1 MSPLFVGSG
10 STGSEGRSD
19 RFGLPSAAS
28 DPGTAEAGDLY
39 FNTTDNKVKVYD
51 GTAWSEVAGGGG
63 GSNQPTTLSTK
74 DILGDGSGVALYQ
87 FDGTSQSTASS
98 SLNGTDGSGVTYPT
112 NSKYGSNCVDFNNTS
127 NGVITPNNNPLSSY
141 PFTVSLWAQSDDGWI
156 LSGNANKIIVNTD
169 IGGQRVSMGI
179 VRNPGWPI
187 GVHIMYGGT
196 SHYISWMDNMQAG
209 GTNYWHHIV
218 WSVSG
223 SASSQ
228 HKLWINGHRTNLVDL
243 GGGHGG
249 SAGWRYGAN
258 ANAPASELF
267 DGRIDQLRILD
278 REVDDVDVLK
288 LYNEGANP
296 KTVRVDNTL
305 KLYYD
310 FSDANCYSGSGTI
323 VNNIAP
329 NGTPFTGTVNGA
341 TFNNSTSDRYY
352 FDFGGQSNSKHYIST
367 TTDPSTAMTNKALT
381 MECWVNID
389 QITTGENDGILSFVS
404 CQNDPAPNAGASIS
418 VDNRGTGTHGGT
430 QGGFHYQLGL
440 NTPNAGWTT
449 NGTQGNTITL
459 APLNQWIHVC
469 ATFDGRYKKVYLNGK
484 FISYE
489 GDFELGDGDSIRY
502 NSTTW
507 SVGRQGGQ
515 DMRYFDGQIAIVRV
529 YDSALSAAEVANNFI
544 AEKDRFGFPSV
555 GARDG
560 TQTNPFTSIYDAD
573 ERNVDPGLYYFSF
586 GGTTQQLYV
595 DNICGARHILVASNN
610 ASDTTIPG
618 GTGRNTTAYQLD
630 RNGTNGA
637 LGTPSPDSDY
647 IIGNIINSMS
657 WTTASCKAW
666 GRGTT
671 TGGATTWVDKDL
683 GVWIE
688 SQANVTALSGSG
700 SSMPRRKVWIQSKDG
715 LSPNGDEAVVDAV
728 SRDSGL
734 NANEDQST
742 VGYAICNSGD
752 PSGGTYL
759 GHGVNEGSFE
769 GWYNSSNNAAD
780 CQGYTTWV
788 R

>member
-10 STGSEGRSD
+10 SNGSEGRSD
-19 RFGLPSAAS
+19 RFGLPTAAS

-39 FNTTDNKVKVYD
+39 YNTTDNKVKVYD

-87 FDGTSQSTASS
+87 FDGNSQSTASS
-98 SLNGTDGSGVTYPT
+98 SFNGSDGSGVSYPT
-112 NSKYGSNCVDFNNTS
+112 NSKYGTNCVDFNNTS
-127 NGVITPNNNPLSSY
+127 NAVITPNNNPLSSY

-156 LSGNANKIIVNTD
+156 LSSSSVNKILVNTD
-169 IGGQRVSMGI
+169 INGQRVSMGI
-179 VRNPGWPI
+179 VRNPGWPV

-196 SHYISWMDNMQAG
+196 SHYVSWMDNMQAG

-218 WSVSG
+218 WSVNNSNDLT
-223 SASSQ
+223 
-228 HKLWINGHRTNLVDL
+228 HRLWIDGHRVNLVNM

-258 ANAPASELF
+258 ADNPISELF
-267 DGRIDQLRILD
+267 DGRIDQLRILN

-305 KLYYD
+305 KIYYD
-310 FSDANCYSGSGTI
+310 FSDANCYSGSGTT

-329 NGTPFTGTVNGA
+329 NGSVFTGTVNGA
-341 TFNNSTSDRYY
+341 TFNSSTSNRYY

-367 TTDPSTAMTNKALT
+367 STDPSTAMTNKAVT

-389 QITTGENDGILSFVS
+389 QITSGENDGILSFVS
-404 CQNDPAPNAGASIS
+404 CQNDPAPNSGASIS
-418 VDNRGTGTHGGT
+418 VDNRGTGTHGGI
-430 QGGFHYQLGL
+430 QGGFHYQLGV

-449 NGTQGNTITL
+449 TGTHGNTRTL

-489 GDFELGDGDSIRY
+489 GDFEIGDGDSIRY

-507 SVGRQGGQ
+507 SVGRQGSQ

-544 AEKDRFGFPSV
+544 AEKDRFGFTAI

-560 TQTNPFTSIYDAD
+560 SPTNPFTSIYDAD
-573 ERNVDPGLYYFSF
+573 ERNVDPGLYSFSF

-610 ASDTTIPG
+610 ASDTTIPS
-618 GTGRNTTAYQLD
+618 GTGRNSTAYQLD

-657 WTTASCKAW
+657 WTTVSCKAW

-671 TGGATTWVDKDL
+671 TAGATTWADKDL
-683 GVWIE
+683 GTWIE
-688 SQANVTALSGSG
+688 SQANITSLTGTMV
-700 SSMPRRKVWIQSKDG
+700 RRKVWIQANDG
-715 LSPNGDEAVVDAV
+715 LSPNGDEAVMDAV

-752 PSGGTYL
+752 PSLGTYL

-769 GWYNSSNNAAD
+769 GWYTSSNSASD

>member
-63 GSNQPTTLSTK
+63 GGSNQPTTLNTK
-74 DILGDGSGVALYQ
+74 DILEDGSGIALYQ
-87 FDGTSQSTASS
+87 FDGNSQSTASS
-98 SLNGTDGSGVTYPT
+98 NFNGTDGSGVSYPT

-127 NGVITPNNNPLSSY
+127 NGVITPNNNPLSAY

-156 LSGNANKIIVNTD
+156 LTANSINKILVNTD
-169 IGGQRVSMGI
+169 IGGQRVSMGM
-179 VRNPGWPI
+179 VKNPGWPT
-187 GVHIMYGGT
+187 GVHVMYGNS
-196 SHYISWMDNMQAG
+196 SHFVGWMDNMQAG

-223 SASSQ
+223 SANSQ
-228 HKLWINGHRTNLVDL
+228 HKLWINGHRVNLVDM
-243 GGGHGG
+243 GGSHGG

-258 ANAPASELF
+258 ASAPATELW
-267 DGRIDQLRILD
+267 DGRIDQLRVLD

-305 KLYYD
+305 KIYYD
-310 FSDANCYSGSGTI
+310 FSDANCYSGSGTV

-329 NGTPFTGTVNGA
+329 NGTVFTGTVNGA
-341 TFNNSTSDRYY
+341 TFNSSTSNRYY

-367 TTDPSTAMTNKALT
+367 TTAPSTAMTNKAVT

-389 QITTGENDGILSFVS
+389 QITSGENDGILSFVS

-430 QGGFHYQLGL
+430 QGGFHYQIGL
-440 NTPNAGWTT
+440 DTPMPGWTT
-449 NGTQGNTITL
+449 TGTHGNTRTL

-489 GDFELGDGDSIRY
+489 GDFEVGDSDGIRY
-502 NSTTW
+502 GSTTW
-507 SVGRQGGQ
+507 SVGRQGSQ

-544 AEKDRFGFPSV
+544 AEKDRFGFPAI
-555 GARDG
+555 GNRDG
-560 TQTNPFTSIYDAD
+560 SQTNPFTSIYDAD
-573 ERNVDPGLYYFSF
+573 EANVNPGLYYFQF
-586 GGTTQQLYV
+586 GGNTQQLYV

-610 ASDTTIPG
+610 ASDTTIPS
-618 GTGRNTTAYQLD
+618 GTSRNSTSYQLN
-630 RNGTNGA
+630 RNGTLGA
-637 LGTPSPDSDY
+637 LGTPSPDRDY
-647 IIGNIINSMS
+647 IIGNIISSMS
-657 WTTASCKAW
+657 WTTATCKGW
-666 GRGTT
+666 GWGTT
-671 TGGATTWVDKDL
+671 TAGNTTWADKSL
-683 GVWIE
+683 GTWIE
-688 SQANVTALSGSG
+688 SQANI
-700 SSMPRRKVWIQSKDG
+700 SSTNGTMERRKVWIQSSGG
-715 LSPNGDEAVVDAV
+715 LASNGDTAVLDSVL
-728 SRDSGL
+728 RDNGL
-734 NANEDQST
+734 NANADQST
-742 VGYAICNSGD
+742 VGYSICNGGD

-759 GHGVNEGSFE
+759 GHGTSEGSFE
-769 GWYNSSNNAAD
+769 GWYKAD
-780 CQGYTTWV
+780 NTRASCQGYTTWV

>member
-63 GSNQPTTLSTK
+63 GSNQPSTLSTK

-87 FDGTSQSTASS
+87 FDGNSQSTASS
-98 SLNGTDGSGVTYPT
+98 NFNGTDGSGVSYPT

-156 LSGNANKIIVNTD
+156 LNNNANKILVNTD
-169 IGGQRVSMGI
+169 IGGQRVSMGM
-179 VRNPGWPI
+179 VRQPGWPI
-187 GVHIMYGGT
+187 GVHVMYGNS
-196 SHYISWMDNMQAG
+196 SHFISWMDNMQAG

-228 HKLWINGHRTNLVDL
+228 HKLWINGHRTNLVDM

-258 ANAPASELF
+258 ANAPASELW

-310 FSDANCYSGSGTI
+310 FSDANCYSGSGTV

-341 TFNNSTSDRYY
+341 TFNSSTSNRYY

-367 TTDPSTAMTNKALT
+367 TTDPSTAMTNKAVT

-389 QITTGENDGILSFVS
+389 QITSGENDGILSFVS

-418 VDNRGTGTHGGT
+418 VDNRGTGTHGGS

-449 NGTQGNTITL
+449 TGTHGNTITL

-469 ATFDGRYKKVYLNGK
+469 ATYDGRYKKVYLNGK

-489 GDFELGDGDSIRY
+489 GDFEIGDGDSIRY

-544 AEKDRFGFPSV
+544 AEKDRFGFASI

-586 GGTTQQLYV
+586 GGNTQQLYV

-610 ASDTTIPG
+610 ASSTTIPG
-618 GTGRNTTAYQLD
+618 GTGRNSTAYQLN

-637 LGTPSPDSDY
+637 LGTPSPDNDY
-647 IIGNIINSMS
+647 IIGNIISSMS
-657 WTTASCKAW
+657 WTTATCKAW

-671 TGGATTWVDKDL
+671 TAGNTTWADKDL
-683 GVWIE
+683 GIWIE
-688 SQANVTALSGSG
+688 SQANISSLTG
-700 SSMPRRKVWIQSKDG
+700 SMPRRKVWIQSKDG
-715 LSPNGDEAVVDAV
+715 LSPNGDTAVVDAV
-728 SRDSGL
+728 SRDNGL
-734 NANEDQST
+734 NANPDQST
-742 VGYAICNSGD
+742 LGYAMCNGGD

-769 GWYNSSNNAAD
+769 GWYNSSNTAAD